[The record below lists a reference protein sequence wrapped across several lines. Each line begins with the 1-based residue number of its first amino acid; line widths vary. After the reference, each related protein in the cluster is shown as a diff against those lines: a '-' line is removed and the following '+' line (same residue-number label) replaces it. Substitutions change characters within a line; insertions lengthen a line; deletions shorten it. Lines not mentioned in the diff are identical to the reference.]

1 MKRAKY
7 VVLSVVLLALVLGM
21 SACTSAPA
29 EAAGPVQDDIITYL
43 STHEGRMPAM
53 MDTEQ
58 VVDMAISSHNEYN
71 GSTTHFRWG
80 DLSGTPLYVVSLFPD
95 LGVIKEGK
103 EISRQELTEFIER
116 NYDLFKDPRVCL
128 GTWYNEADGNTYI
141 DINVVMADKE
151 KAVALGKKYNQI
163 SIFNLETFE
172 ETPTGGDGTP
182 IENLPEPK
190 ERLPEFE

>member
-1 MKRAKY
+1 MKRTKL
-7 VVLSVVLLALVLGM
+7 VVFGIVLVALVLGM
-21 SACTSAPA
+21 SGCTSTPVKDA
-29 EAAGPVQDDIITYL
+29 EPVQDDIITYL
-43 STHEGRMPAM
+43 SNREGRMPAM
-53 MDTEQ
+53 MEIDQ
-58 VVDMAISSHNEYN
+58 VVDMALSSHNEYN

-80 DLSGTPLYVVSLFPD
+80 DLSGIPLYVVSLFPD

-103 EISRQELTEFIER
+103 EISRQELTEFIKR
-116 NYDLFKDPRVCL
+116 NYELFKDPRVCL

-182 IENLPEPK
+182 IENLPEPE